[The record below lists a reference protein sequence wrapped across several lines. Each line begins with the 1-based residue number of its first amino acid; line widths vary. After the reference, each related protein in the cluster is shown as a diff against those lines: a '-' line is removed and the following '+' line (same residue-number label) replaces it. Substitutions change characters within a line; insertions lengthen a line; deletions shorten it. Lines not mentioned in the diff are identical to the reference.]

1 MNLRRVAYGLAFA
14 TAIAAAIAPAQA
26 RELKASTHLP
36 PKNDTVANGW
46 VPFAK
51 YVEDRTKGEITI
63 KTFNGGA
70 LLGPRAAAEGIRDGV
85 VDLGYVIVGYH
96 TAEFPHL
103 GGFANDLSAIGVD
116 PVPVVAATSE
126 WVFLNCKP
134 CLEDFKK
141 QGNVF
146 TGAGAVPGMVIMSK
160 VKLDSLAD
168 YNGRKIRSNG
178 GFWDEFIKTLGAVPV
193 NVPSS
198 EQYEALNRG
207 LVEAVIHVP
216 SSMKT
221 YGLWDMVKDVTLI
234 NFGVYRSINTFTFN
248 PATWKSLTTPQR
260 KAVLESAMD
269 ANLDIA
275 YGYGKTGEQAL
286 EESAKK
292 GISIHPPGPAVK
304 EKVDAFIKD
313 VKVKGIELGKTKYN
327 IADADKMVESIESL
341 NTKWQKIWEETGK
354 DLAKFKVRVREEIV
368 SKVDPATYFVQ

>member
-1 MNLRRVAYGLAFA
+1 
-14 TAIAAAIAPAQA
+14 
-26 RELKASTHLP
+26 
-36 PKNDTVANGW
+36 
-46 VPFAK
+46 
-51 YVEDRTKGEITI
+51 
-63 KTFNGGA
+63 
-70 LLGPRAAAEGIRDGV
+70 
-85 VDLGYVIVGYH
+85 
-96 TAEFPHL
+96 
-103 GGFANDLSAIGVD
+103 
-116 PVPVVAATSE
+116 
-126 WVFLNCKP
+126 
-134 CLEDFKK
+134 
-141 QGNVF
+141 
-146 TGAGAVPGMVIMSK
+146 
-160 VKLDSLAD
+160 
-168 YNGRKIRSNG
+168 
-178 GFWDEFIKTLGAVPV
+178 
-193 NVPSS
+193 
-198 EQYEALNRG
+198 
-207 LVEAVIHVP
+207 
-216 SSMKT
+216 
-221 YGLWDMVKDVTLI
+221 MVKDVTLI